1 MRWCLLLITLYTTQ
15 GLAETSLWRV
25 SNGTNALFIG
35 GTVHVLSKTDYPLPA
50 AFDAAYKESSKL
62 VFETDIG
69 ASENPAF
76 AQTMLQRM
84 MFTDEKN
91 LKGVLRS
98 DVYAQLEKF
107 GAARGV
113 PMAMLEKMRPVMAIM
128 TLTFMELQRLGM
140 ADTGV
145 DSYFYQRAQT
155 DKKML
160 GYLESNEQQLDFIT
174 NMGKGRENDFVL
186 YSLKDLNNVEEIMQ
200 KLKAAWRSGDNDE
213 LAALSLASMRQDFPQ
228 IYQQLL
234 VERNQ
239 NWLPLIE
246 SMLSDPGTEM
256 ILVGA
261 LHLVGKEGVLHALR
275 EKGYRIEQW

>member
-62 VFETDIG
+62 VFETDVG

-186 YSLKDLNNVEEIMQ
+186 YSLKDLENVEDIMQ
-200 KLKAAWRSGDNDE
+200 ELKAAWRSGDNDE

>member
-1 MRWCLLLITLYTTQ
+1 MRWCLILVILYTTQ
-15 GLAETSLWRV
+15 GFAETSLWRI
-25 SNGTNALFIG
+25 SNGANALFIG

-50 AFDAAYKESSKL
+50 AFDAAYKKSSKL

-69 ASENPAF
+69 ASQTSAF
-76 AQTMLQRM
+76 AQTMSQRM
-84 MFTDEKN
+84 MLTDKQN
-91 LKGVLRS
+91 LKDVLRP

-107 GAARGV
+107 GAARGISMV
-113 PMAMLEKMRPVMAIM
+113 MLEKMRPVMAVM

-140 ADTGV
+140 ANTGV
-145 DSYFYQRAQT
+145 DSYFYQRAQA
-155 DKKML
+155 DEKML

-174 NMGKGRENDFVL
+174 NMGKDRENDFVL
-186 YSLKDLNNVEEIMQ
+186 YSLKDLNNVEDIMQ
-200 KLKAAWRSGDNDE
+200 KLKAAWRSGDRDE
-213 LAALSLASMRQDFPQ
+213 MAALSLASMRRDFPK

-246 SMLSDPGTEM
+246 SMLNDPGTEM
-256 ILVGA
+256 ILVGV

-275 EKGYRIEQW
+275 EKGYHIEQW

>member
-1 MRWCLLLITLYTTQ
+1 MRWCLLLITLYATQ
-15 GLAETSLWRV
+15 GFAETSLWRI
-25 SNGTNALFIG
+25 SNGANVLFIG

-50 AFDAAYKESSKL
+50 AFDAAYKKSSKL

-69 ASENPAF
+69 AGQNPVF

-84 MFTDEKN
+84 MFTDEQN
-91 LKGVLRS
+91 LKGVLRP

-107 GAARGV
+107 AAARGV
-113 PMAMLEKMRPVMAIM
+113 PMVMLEKMRPVMAVM
-128 TLTFMELQRLGM
+128 TLTLMELQRLGM

-145 DSYFYQRAQT
+145 DDYYHQRART
-155 DKKML
+155 DKKIV
-160 GYLESNEQQLDFIT
+160 GYLESNEQQLDFIS
-174 NMGKGRENDFVL
+174 NMAAGRENDFVL
-186 YSLKDLNNVEEIMQ
+186 YSLKDLNNVEDIMQ

-239 NWLPLIE
+239 NWFPLIE
-246 SMLSDPGTEM
+246 SMLNDPGIEM